1 VEEVCDEMERDL
13 VLIGATGIEDK
24 LQKGV
29 PEAIQYLLDVRRAH
43 PRRRRRLYDVPRLC
57 ATHQTDPPERV
68 GLQAGMKVW
77 VITGDKQETAINIA
91 YSSRLLRSDMKL
103 LKLNAESSD
112 ECLELLK
119 KYLEKNKDAKQR
131 DRDASGDEDD
141 DKEHNEVRLHRARGV
156 SLCVAVWLT
165 TGCVCRV
172 RVVCVVSQG
181 KELACIVDGHTLKYA
196 LKDHPDEFVELT
208 GRCHSVICCRTTP
221 LQKVLLTHARTTQ
234 RTPTR
239 RWADR
244 E

>member
-1 VEEVCDEMERDL
+1 MERDL

-29 PEAIQYLLDVRRAH
+29 PEAIQYLLDVRRPH
-43 PRRRRRLYDVPRLC
+43 PRRRRRRYDVPRLC
-57 ATHQTDPPERV
+57 ATDQTNTNVRV

-131 DRDASGDEDD
+131 DGDASGDEDD
-141 DKEHNEVRLHRARGV
+141 DKEHNEVRLHRAQRV
-156 SLCVAVWLT
+156 SLCRRVAYTRPCAVS
-165 TGCVCRV
+165 VPCR
-172 RVVCVVSQG
+172 RERSLPASLMG
-181 KELACIVDGHTLKYA
+181 IRSSMR
-196 LKDHPDEFVELT
+196 P
-208 GRCHSVICCRTTP
+208 RTTP
-221 LQKVLLTHARTTQ
+221 TSSSS
-234 RTPTR
+234 
-239 RWADR
+239 
-244 E
+244 

>member
-112 ECLELLK
+112 ECLELLQ
-119 KYLEKNKDAKQR
+119 KYLEKNKDAKQS
-131 DRDASGDEDD
+131 DRDGSGDEGDD
-141 DKEHNEVRLHRARGV
+141 EEDNDNRKEVSLHRTRCV
-156 SLCVAVWLT
+156 SLCRRVADNRWGV
-165 TGCVCRV
+165 CVCV
-172 RVVCVVSQG
+172 WVTGQG
-181 KELACIVDGHTLKYA
+181 ACLH
-196 LKDHPDEFVELT
+196 H
-208 GRCHSVICCRTTP
+208 
-221 LQKVLLTHARTTQ
+221 
-234 RTPTR
+234 
-239 RWADR
+239 
-244 E
+244 